1 MRERASGRGGD
12 AKRSSESEKVE
23 VPIPRAGFDAHER
36 GGAPEGRGDCGWL
49 NGVCMHGNWRTRG
62 ELANPRV
69 GKAIGKTGRTP
80 KIARLCRPLARR
92 AIATGFTDEIFKDID
107 TPGHRRIRQTKLFI
121 R

>member
-1 MRERASGRGGD
+1 MPERASGRGGD

-62 ELANPRV
+62 ELANHE
-69 GKAIGKTGRTP
+69 GGQ
-80 KIARLCRPLARR
+80 
-92 AIATGFTDEIFKDID
+92 
-107 TPGHRRIRQTKLFI
+107 GHRQDRPDPENCSTLPTPRAPSDCYGIHG
-121 R
+121 